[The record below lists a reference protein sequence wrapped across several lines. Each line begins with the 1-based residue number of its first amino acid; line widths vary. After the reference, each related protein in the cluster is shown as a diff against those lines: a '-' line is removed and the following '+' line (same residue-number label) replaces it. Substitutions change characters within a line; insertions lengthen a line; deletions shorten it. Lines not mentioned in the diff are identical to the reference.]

1 MLSLDTAFMT
11 ELDEFIKNSYEYDR
25 KWINGTYV
33 KLYIRKQQIW
43 LPGKDILDC
52 VAIANVNVNPVGFGI
67 YRELLTHIEQT
78 TTQTVYI
85 ENVLDPE
92 QYSIYTNRGY
102 TMIPSDMTVIQAC
115 FYKLKSCQ

>member
-11 ELDEFIKNSYEYDR
+11 ELDEFIKNSTEYSR

-43 LPGKDILDC
+43 LPDKDILDC
-52 VAIANVNVNPVGFGI
+52 VAIANVSVNPVGFGI

-85 ENVLDPE
+85 ENVLDPA

-102 TMIPSDMTVIQAC
+102 IMIPSDMTVIQAS
-115 FYKLKSCQ
+115 FYKIKSCQ